1 MSERVKKM
9 QYIYTMED
17 YSAMKK
23 EETLPSV
30 TIWIDLPDLWQ
41 SETSQAEK
49 RNTV

>member
-9 QYIYTMED
+9 QYIYTTED
-17 YSAMKK
+17 QSAMKK
-23 EETLPSV
+23 EETLPPV